1 MAGYTRND
9 TSNNIANGNVIN
21 AADLDGEFDALD
33 AAFDETTGHVHDGS
47 ANNGAPI
54 TKVGPFQDVVVSSSA
69 VTPKT
74 DNTVDLGSSSNE
86 FKDLYIDGIAY
97 LDGAN
102 IESGSATTFNA
113 VTLTAA
119 SATMTVVDINGGAI
133 DGTAI
138 GANSASTGAF
148 TTLTSNSTTTL
159 NGTSIPASKTLVDTN
174 TAQTLTNKT
183 LTSPT
188 LTTPVLGTPSSG
200 TLTSCTGLP
209 LTTGVTGTLPVANG
223 GTGATTLTGVLKGN
237 GTSAF
242 TAATAGTDYVAP
254 GGALGTPSSGTLTNA
269 TGLPIVNGTT
279 GTLSVARGGT
289 GVTTSTGTGNVVL
302 STSPT
307 LTTPN
312 LGTPSAATLTNATGL
327 PLSTGVTGTLPLANG
342 GTGAS
347 LSDPN
352 ADRILFWDDSAG
364 AVTYLEAGSGLSISG
379 TTISATGAGGSV
391 TSVGL
396 TMPTG
401 FTVTGS
407 PVTSSG
413 TLAVSTTLSGV
424 LKGTGSGISAATAGT
439 DFVAPGGALGTPS
452 SGTLT
457 NCTSLP
463 IVNGTTGTLSVARG
477 GTGQTAYTDGQLL
490 IGNTA
495 TGGLS
500 KATLTAGTN
509 VTITNGNG
517 TITIAA
523 SGGTGTGDVTGPAS
537 SVDENIVRFNG
548 TTGKIIEDSGFVCTS
563 RGRTNTLAVGSTVLS
578 NGSLTATNN
587 VVYGINVGA
596 DITTDSGN
604 VLLGLT
610 ISGLTNAAANGGNVG
625 VGNAVNFNSALE
637 GVVLLGSAI
646 DTDNI
651 GETYSVVVGHNITG
665 KGSGTGMYGG
675 ANGVYNEANS
685 ASWSTVSDERI
696 KKNIVDS
703 PLGLAQINQLRVRS
717 YNYKTNEEMPFHPD
731 GKPFAKNLDTT
742 KTITGFIAQEIQQVM
757 PCCVRESERGV
768 LSVNNENVIF
778 ALVNAVKELS
788 AEVEALKAQL
798 NA

>member
-54 TKVGPFQDVVVSSSA
+54 TKVGPFQDVVVSSTA

-86 FKDLYIDGIAY
+86 FKDLYIDGVAY
-97 LDGAN
+97 LDGVA

-113 VTLTAA
+113 ATLTAA

-133 DGTAI
+133 DATTI
-138 GANSASTGAF
+138 GASTASTGAF

-159 NGTSIPASKTLVDTN
+159 NGTTIPASKTLVDTDS
-174 TAQTLTNKT
+174 AQTLTNKT

-188 LTTPVLGTPSSG
+188 LTTPALGTPASG
-200 TLTSCTGLP
+200 TLTNATGLP
-209 LTTGVTGTLPVANG
+209 IVAGTTGTLSVARG
-223 GTGATTLTGVLKGN
+223 GTGATTLTGVVKGN

-254 GGALGTPSSGTLTNA
+254 GGALGTPSSGTLTNC
-269 TGLPIVNGTT
+269 
-279 GTLSVARGGT
+279 
-289 GVTTSTGTGNVVL
+289 
-302 STSPT
+302 
-307 LTTPN
+307 
-312 LGTPSAATLTNATGL
+312 TGL
-327 PLSTGVTGTLPLANG
+327 PLTTGITGTLPLANG

-364 AVTYLEAGSGLSISG
+364 AMTFLQAGSGLSISG
-379 TTISATGAGGSV
+379 TTLTATGAGGSV

-396 TMPTG
+396 SMPSG
-401 FTVTGS
+401 FTVSGS

-413 TLAVSTTLSGV
+413 TLAVSTTLNGV
-424 LKGTGSGISAATAGT
+424 LKGNGSGFTTATAGT
-439 DFVAPGGALGTPS
+439 DYVAPGGALGTPS

-457 NCTSLP
+457 NATGLP
-463 IVNGTTGTLSVARG
+463 LSTGVTGTLPLANG
-477 GTGQTAYTDGQLL
+477 GTGASLTDPNADRLL
-490 IGNTA
+490 FWDDSAGA
-495 TGGLS
+495 M
-500 KATLTAGTN
+500 AFLTAGTGLTISGT
-509 VTITNGNG
+509 TIT
-517 TITIAA
+517 A
-523 SGGTGTGDVTGPAS
+523 SGGGSGDVTGPAS
-537 SVDENIVRFNG
+537 SGDENIARFNG
-548 TTGKIIEDSGFVCTS
+548 TTGKIIEDSGVVCTT
-563 RGRTNTLAVGSTVLS
+563 RGLTNTLVVGIDAL
-578 NGSLTATNN
+578 NNASLTGTTNI
-587 VVYGINVGA
+587 VFGRNVGT
-596 DITTDSGN
+596 DITNDSGN
-604 VLLGLT
+604 VLLGLN

-625 VGNAVNFNSALE
+625 VGNAVNFSSALE
-637 GVVLLGSAI
+637 GVVLLGSAVE
-646 DTDNI
+646 TDNT
-651 GETYSVVVGHNITG
+651 GESYSVVVGHDIASEGTGTG
-665 KGSGTGMYGG
+665 KYGG
-675 ANGVYNEANS
+675 RNGVYNEANT

-703 PLGLAQINQLRVRS
+703 SVGLAQINQLRVRN
-717 YNYKTNEEMPFHPD
+717 YNYKTNEEMPLHED
-731 GKPFAKNLDTT
+731 GKPFAKNLDTS
-742 KTITGFIAQEIQQVM
+742 KTVTGFIAQEIQQVM
-757 PCCVRESERGV
+757 PCCVRENERGV
-768 LSVNNENVIF
+768 LSVNTENVLF

-798 NA
+798 N